1 MIEKTE
7 FVYTT
12 YITST
17 AQKVW
22 DAITTPEFTS
32 QYWGKKNVSDWKPG
46 SKWNMVSIDGTEV
59 TNITGVVVESRPPS
73 RLVLSWASPENAGD
87 QSEYSRVT
95 FEIEGLGAVVRLNVV
110 HDQLKAGSEMAKGIS
125 GGWPLVLSGL
135 KSFLETG
142 KAPDIMAIKGSC
154 SAAAQ
159 ASPSQAKV
167 A

>member
-1 MIEKTE
+1 MTQTMTE

-12 YITST
+12 YISST
-17 AQKVW
+17 PQKVW

-32 QYWGKKNVSDWKPG
+32 QYWGKNMISNWKQG
-46 SKWNMVSIDGTEV
+46 SKWDMASIDGSNTI
-59 TNITGVVVESRPPS
+59 NITGEVVESRPPS
-73 RLVLSWASPENAGD
+73 RLVLSWASPENVGD
-87 QSEYSRVT
+87 RSEYSRVT
-95 FEIEGLGAVVRLNVV
+95 FEIEMMGSVVRLNVV

-142 KAPDIMAIKGSC
+142 KAPDIMSIKGSC
-154 SAAAQ
+154 SAPAR
-159 ASPSQAKV
+159 AKV

>member
-1 MIEKTE
+1 MTQNQAMTK

-12 YITST
+12 YISST
-17 AQKVW
+17 PQKVW

-32 QYWGKKNVSDWKPG
+32 QYWGKNMISNWKQG
-46 SKWNMVSIDGTEV
+46 SKWDMASIDGSNTI
-59 TNITGVVVESRPPS
+59 NITGEVVESRPPS
-73 RLVLSWASPENAGD
+73 RLVLSWASPENVGNR
-87 QSEYSRVT
+87 SEYSRVT
-95 FEIEGLGAVVRLNVV
+95 FEIEMMGGVVRLNVV

-154 SAAAQ
+154 SAPA
-159 ASPSQAKV
+159 QAKV